1 MVAADLFRR
10 CLALLQA
17 CPYPAWCYT
26 GDNDAGHLPHG
37 VEFSPDA
44 TTVAQWLDLVMKEKD
59 PMVEFHPEGVTP
71 LCEDQEVE
79 AVLRRH
85 PVVVSHMVIMTH
97 LEPFM
102 LYKLK

>member
-26 GDNDAGHLPHG
+26 GDNDTGHLPHG

-44 TTVAQWLDLVMKEKD
+44 TTVAQWLNLAMKEKD
-59 PMVEFHPEGVTP
+59 PTVQFHPEGVTP
-71 LCEDQEVE
+71 
-79 AVLRRH
+79 
-85 PVVVSHMVIMTH
+85 PVRGPGGGSRAPPSPGGGFPHGYNDPSRAFHVV
-97 LEPFM
+97 
-102 LYKLK
+102 